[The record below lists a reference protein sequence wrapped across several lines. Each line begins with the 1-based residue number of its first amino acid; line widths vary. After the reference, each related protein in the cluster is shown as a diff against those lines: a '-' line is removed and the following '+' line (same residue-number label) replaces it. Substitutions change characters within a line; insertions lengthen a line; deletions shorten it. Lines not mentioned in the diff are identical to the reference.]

1 VRGFTLYETLVTLVL
16 AGLVLG
22 VSGQILSD
30 YGRVTRQARAHSDAR
45 ELSSQGLRVLARQ
58 LREACE
64 WTAPLVNEQSAE
76 VRWSNYNT
84 TPEQWLIPDVN
95 GNWNFRLRARTPCRA
110 WLDNGALR
118 STANGQLGTGL
129 HTFLAIR
136 RRADFMDLQATVKH
150 TTGSYKVE
158 ATAVRMV
165 VP

>member
-1 VRGFTLYETLVTLVL
+1 MKGFTLYETLVTLVL

-45 ELSSQGLRVLARQ
+45 ELAGQGLRVLARQ

-64 WTAPLVNEQSAE
+64 WTAPLNGQQASE
-76 VRWSNYNT
+76 VRWFNYNT
-84 TPEQWLIPDVN
+84 TPEEWLVPDVN
-95 GNWNFRLRARTPCRA
+95 GRWNFRLRPRTAARA
-110 WLDNGALR
+110 WLDNGSLR
-118 STANGQLGTGL
+118 STSNGQLGTGL
-129 HTFLAIR
+129 YSFLAIR
-136 RRADFMDLQATVKH
+136 RRDDFLDLQATVKH
-150 TTGSYKVE
+150 TTGTYKVE